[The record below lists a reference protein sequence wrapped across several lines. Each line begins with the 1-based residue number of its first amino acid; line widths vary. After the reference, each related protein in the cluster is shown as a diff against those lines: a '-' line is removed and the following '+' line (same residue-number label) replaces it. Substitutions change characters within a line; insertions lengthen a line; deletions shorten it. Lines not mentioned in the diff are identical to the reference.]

1 MDKLS
6 KLEEIIKVLDK
17 DVPTNKD
24 VAEVIEAVLKVIREV
39 KEKLEIQITGGDQTL
54 LNQTERLSVF
64 LDEAKSDLEKK
75 INKLSQDTL
84 ADKVFLT
91 KNLEAKLE
99 EVKDLIPSISYTEIY
114 GKIKEVEDK
123 IVPSEEIKTE
133 ELRDKLEILEGDERL
148 AIDAIRGLKEE
159 LERIA
164 GTARTR
170 GVFSSIRRVYQPYVD
185 DFSAQTDGSTKIFY
199 LSRAPLKSDTVLVW
213 GSDFP
218 IILRPTTDFTIAGKT
233 LTLTTAVPAP
243 SSGATL
249 LVRYD
254 A

>member
-6 KLEEIIKVLDK
+6 KLEEIVKVLDK

-24 VAEVIEAVLKVIREV
+24 VAEVIGAVLKVIKEV
-39 KEKLEIQITGGDQTL
+39 KDILLQKVEDSSSEMSRKHSKLVEEVEGMEEGMKKMHGKMSSEMDGVVKKVYLAIQEVKNLIPPATDLSL
-54 LNQTERLSVF
+54 LENRI
-64 LDEAKSDLEKK
+64 DEVEKK
-75 INKLSQDTL
+75 IPT
-84 ADKVFLT
+84 
-91 KNLEAKLE
+91 
-99 EVKDLIPSISYTEIY
+99 IP
-114 GKIKEVEDK
+114 DK
-123 IVPSEEIKTE
+123 ITPEQV
-133 ELRDKLEILEGDERL
+133 RDKLENLEGDERL
-148 AIDAIRGLKEE
+148 VVDSIKGLKEE

-185 DFSAQTDGSTKIFY
+185 DFSAQTNGSTKIFY

-213 GSDFP
+213 GTDFP
-218 IILRPTTDFTIAGKT
+218 VILRPTTDFTVAGKT